1 MCIDDVLWNGAPET
15 CIILLTSVTPIN
27 SIKRKNEEE
36 NLKEKGLMDMDN
48 SMVIVGGR
56 GVEMVIEK
64 IQ

>member
-1 MCIDDVLWNGAPET
+1 MLWNCVPET

-48 SMVIVGGR
+48 SMVIGGGR